1 MMIKNEIKKYL
12 DKLMCEGVISSG
24 YELKRQKLPRKLK
37 KKYKKEGKFCFDVK
51 LYQNIETVEIE
62 VKYE

>member
-1 MMIKNEIKKYL
+1 MKRLLENYL
-12 DKLMCEGVISSG
+12 KELKGQETSFIFSG
-24 YELKRQKLPRKLK
+24 YEVKRQKLPRKLK
-37 KKYKKEGKFCFDVK
+37 KKYKKENKFCFDVK

>member
-1 MMIKNEIKKYL
+1 MIKNEIEKYL
-12 DKLMCEGVISSG
+12 EKLKGEGVAFSG
-24 YELKRQKLPRKLK
+24 YEVKRQKLPRKLK

-51 LYQNIETVEIE
+51 LYQNIKKAEIE